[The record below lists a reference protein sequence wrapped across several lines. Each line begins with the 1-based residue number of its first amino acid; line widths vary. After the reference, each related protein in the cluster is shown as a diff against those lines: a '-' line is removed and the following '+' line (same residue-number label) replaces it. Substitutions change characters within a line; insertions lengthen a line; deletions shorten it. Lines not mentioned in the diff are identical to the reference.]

1 MKSTDFLE
9 ILALEVKHLC
19 LVKKVD
25 VIPIVVGALGAV
37 SQRVENFIQR
47 IGFNIR
53 VEHLQTATPLGTT
66 QILRIDSV
74 NLIHR
79 L

>member
-53 VEHLQTATPLGTT
+53 VEQLQKTKRLGTT
-66 QILRIDSV
+66 SV
-74 NLIHR
+74 LSKV
-79 L
+79 LEK